1 MLNPGTYTIER
12 WPRKVGDNRNS
23 AQPNEE
29 RPRPRI
35 ASAATL
41 QAKVFEPIP
50 YIVPDYIVEGCT
62 ILAGKP
68 KLGKSWL
75 MLDIGLAVARG
86 GCCLGNIECEQ
97 GDVLYLALEDNERR
111 LQSRITKIL
120 GATLCEWPA
129 RFQFATDWPRADAGG
144 TDHIKEWIQTA
155 EKPRLIVVDVLAM
168 FRPPRARDATL
179 YDDDYAAVKQLQR
192 IASETGVAIVIV
204 HHLRKSAAENDPFEK
219 VSGTLG
225 LSGAADT
232 VLVLDRDGNGAT
244 LYGRG
249 RDIEEVETAVEFNRQ
264 TCRWRILGEA
274 AEVHRS
280 DERSQ
285 ILKALQ
291 EAGDW
296 MSPTDIA
303 DAAQMP
309 TQNVRQLLVSM
320 TKAGTVRKLK
330 RGRYIHPDHE
340 PTPDHNDHEIT
351 NGDDAQTQAEPV

>member
-1 MLNPGTYTIER
+1 M
-12 WPRKVGDNRNS
+12 
-23 AQPNEE
+23 
-29 RPRPRI
+29 
-35 ASAATL
+35 
-41 QAKVFEPIP
+41 
-50 YIVPDYIVEGCT
+50 
-62 ILAGKP
+62 
-68 KLGKSWL
+68 
-75 MLDIGLAVARG
+75 
-86 GCCLGNIECEQ
+86 
-97 GDVLYLALEDNERR
+97 
-111 LQSRITKIL
+111 
-120 GATLCEWPA
+120 
-129 RFQFATDWPRADAGG
+129 
-144 TDHIKEWIQTA
+144 
-155 EKPRLIVVDVLAM
+155 
-168 FRPPRARDATL
+168 
-179 YDDDYAAVKQLQR
+179 
-192 IASETGVAIVIV
+192 IV